1 MRMPIVLTHY
11 NRLPPRPSEVGAQ
24 HAAPLPNG
32 SVPHNRLPPRPSE
45 VGAQHA
51 APLPNG
57 SVPPSAVNRGLQPE
71 GGLPVEEAV
80 LVSDGQGFKPSVI
93 ISGSRYRGAL
103 SGYRGARAHPGAPAD
118 RRGY

>member
-1 MRMPIVLTHY
+1 MRMPIVLTH
-11 NRLPPRPSEVGAQ
+11 N
-24 HAAPLPNG
+24 
-32 SVPHNRLPPRPSE
+32 NRLPPRPSE

-80 LVSDGQGFKPSVI
+80 LVSDGQGFRPSVI
-93 ISGSRYRGAL
+93 ISGFRHRGAL
-103 SGYRGARAHPGAPAD
+103 SGSRSEERRVGKEWRARWGAGTST
-118 RRGY
+118 RRGLYVTARKQRRT